1 MLPTRRDGVVI
12 ASQRVHR
19 PLSAR
24 QRWDLGLL
32 FAAGLV
38 STTLFVSP
46 LLIPEEPQ
54 LVAEQPKAAR
64 AAAPVQIV
72 SALHEAVVTVPQVAA
87 PAAAY
92 VNRRR
97 ALSRPVSYQLPREMP
112 AARRSNPPLVRK
124 LGRLVAGD
132 GRYTV
137 RPFPTVEPDPR

>member
-1 MLPTRRDGVVI
+1 MLPTRRDDVVI

-46 LLIPEEPQ
+46 LLIPEEPR
-54 LVAEQPKAAR
+54 LAAEQPEPAR
-64 AAAPVQIV
+64 AVAPVQIV
-72 SALHEAVVTVPQVAA
+72 SALHKAVVTVPQVAA
-87 PAAAY
+87 PHG
-92 VNRRR
+92 NKRR
-97 ALSRPVSYQLPREMP
+97 ALSRPVSYQLPAEMP

>member
-1 MLPTRRDGVVI
+1 MLPTRRDDVVT
-12 ASQRVHR
+12 ASQRVPR
-19 PLSAR
+19 QLSSR

-46 LLIPEEPQ
+46 LLIPEEPR
-54 LVAEQPKAAR
+54 LVAEQPEPAGAG
-64 AAAPVQIV
+64 APVQIV

-87 PAAAY
+87 PY
-92 VNRRR
+92 GNKRR
-97 ALSRPVSYQLPREMP
+97 ALSRPVSYQLHRELP